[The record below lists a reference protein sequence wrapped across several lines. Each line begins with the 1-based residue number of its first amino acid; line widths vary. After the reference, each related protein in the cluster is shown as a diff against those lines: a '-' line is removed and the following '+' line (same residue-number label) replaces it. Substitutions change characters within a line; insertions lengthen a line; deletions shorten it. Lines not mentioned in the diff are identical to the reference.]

1 LRHGTNGR
9 AEDHGGK
16 DFFRILRDL
25 FGSLADHRDRLRL
38 CSDLPPPLSPFPRR
52 APPAGLIRISAR
64 PRQPALVSD
73 LFDDRQFT
81 CPALRRREVCIAISA
96 ALIAVLGF
104 AIFVHLSL
112 LASMRPDVV
121 SVFFRALA
129 LSGMLAIVPV
139 SLLWLLER
147 RERQT

>member
-1 LRHGTNGR
+1 RSSAASCTISTSR
-9 AEDHGGK
+9 PTS
-16 DFFRILRDL
+16 RINPHRGQPPEAAL
-25 FGSLADHRDRLRL
+25 FSALYDDRL
-38 CSDLPPPLSPFPRR
+38 FM
-52 APPAGLIRISAR
+52 
-64 PRQPALVSD
+64 
-73 LFDDRQFT
+73 
-81 CPALRRREVCIAISA
+81 CPALRRREICVAISA

-129 LSGMLAIVPV
+129 LSGMLAIVTV

-147 RERQT
+147 RGLRTPPVFPLS